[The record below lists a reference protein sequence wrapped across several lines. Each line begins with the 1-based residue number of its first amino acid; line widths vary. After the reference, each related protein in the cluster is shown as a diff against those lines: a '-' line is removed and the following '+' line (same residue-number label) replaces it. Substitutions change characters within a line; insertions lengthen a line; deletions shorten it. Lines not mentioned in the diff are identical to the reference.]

1 MVVLTGYAKPHDWP
15 KLSDVLTD
23 ISHMIT
29 IALFN
34 NSSSLSI
41 QNADIILKLLMI
53 IIQVG
58 ISECIHWRYNWV
70 ASKCVIRKCNA
81 VSPGQ
86 NIHVVAVITRVTV
99 LTR

>member
-1 MVVLTGYAKPHDWP
+1 MVLLAGYAKPHDWP
-15 KLSDVLTD
+15 RLSDVLTN

-41 QNADIILKLLMI
+41 QNADIILKLLLFRLGFQNVSI
-53 IIQVG
+53 G
-58 ISECIHWRYNWV
+58 GTNWV
-70 ASKCVIRKCNA
+70 TSKFLIRKCKG

-86 NIHVVAVITRVTV
+86 NIVAVITR
-99 LTR
+99 